1 MTTQAIRTGFF
12 TAVLLLVT
20 PLAADPIPA
29 PSSVAGDDGDAG
41 QALAREAQIVIDAIL
56 EHHIDPPARQQMW
69 LDGARAVLAKSGV
82 IRHPELS
89 TAISRL
95 TTPDDFVK
103 FATQLWASKD
113 VRQHLKSPAALR
125 EAFIEGLLEALPGGG
140 RLIAQKELIVQEQFE
155 GNRYIGTGIALSY
168 DQEKKF
174 PQIAQ
179 VIPGGPM
186 ERAGGRQG
194 DLILRIDDRDA
205 RGLDLQQMIDL
216 LRGEEGTSVA
226 LVVGE
231 AVNNSR
237 TLKVTR
243 GPVVFETIE
252 GVRKADDQQLWDF
265 HIDARWPICCL
276 RIVRIN
282 GSTVHDLKKIESQLR
297 NSGAK
302 AVILDLRT
310 VHEGELHHAVL
321 LADALLDGGFIG
333 SVRAQG
339 DVQEFRADRDR
350 VFRDWPL
357 ALLVDRHTGGAG
369 EWVAAAV
376 QDNRAGIIVGEESA
390 GMFQVHS
397 KVTLSGMDSALSLHT
412 GIFERP
418 DKRRLP
424 AGYVRHSRA
433 GADAPHP
440 GPKGQVTPDHSLS
453 AGERELMAAT
463 SPMPRRPFL
472 PAPDGSPASD
482 PILNLA
488 VKVLKARLNV
498 GQSDGN

>member
-1 MTTQAIRTGFF
+1 MTNQAIRAGFF
-12 TAVLLLVT
+12 AAGLLLVT
-20 PLAADPIPA
+20 PLAADPVPA
-29 PSSVAGDDGDAG
+29 PSSGAPVEDAG
-41 QALAREAQIVIDAIL
+41 AALAREAQIVIDAIL
-56 EHHIDPPARQQMW
+56 EHHVDPPTRQEMW
-69 LDGARAVLAKSGV
+69 LAGARAVLANAGV
-82 IRHPELS
+82 VQHPGLS
-89 TAISRL
+89 AEISRL
-95 TTPDDFVK
+95 TAPDDFVV
-103 FATQLWASKD
+103 FAKRLCLDGD
-113 VRQHLKSPAALR
+113 VRLKSPAALR
-125 EAFIEGLLEALPGGG
+125 EAFIDGLLEALPGGG
-140 RLIAQKELIVQEQFE
+140 RLIPQKELLVQEQFE
-155 GNRYIGTGIALSY
+155 GNRYIGTGIALTY

-194 DLILRIDDRDA
+194 DLILRIDNRDA
-205 RGLDLQQMIDL
+205 HGLNIQQMIDL
-216 LRGEEGTSVA
+216 LRGDEGTSVT

-252 GVRKADDQQLWDF
+252 GVRKADDQRRWDF
-265 HIDARWPICCL
+265 HIDARSSICCL
-276 RIVRIN
+276 KVVRIN

-321 LADALLDGGFIG
+321 LADALLDGGLIG
-333 SVRAQG
+333 RVRGQAE
-339 DVQEFRADRDR
+339 DQEFQADRDR
-350 VFRDWPL
+350 VFRDLPVV
-357 ALLVDRHTGGAG
+357 LLVDRHTGGAG

-376 QDNRAGIIVGEESA
+376 QDNRAGIVVGEESA

-397 KVTLSGMDSALSLHT
+397 TVTLSAMDSALSLNT

-418 DKRRLP
+418 DKRRVP
-424 AGYVRHSRA
+424 TGYVPHSRA
-433 GADAPHP
+433 RADTPPP

-463 SPMPRRPFL
+463 LPMPRRPFL

-482 PILNLA
+482 PILTLA
-488 VKVLKARLNV
+488 VKVLKARLNG